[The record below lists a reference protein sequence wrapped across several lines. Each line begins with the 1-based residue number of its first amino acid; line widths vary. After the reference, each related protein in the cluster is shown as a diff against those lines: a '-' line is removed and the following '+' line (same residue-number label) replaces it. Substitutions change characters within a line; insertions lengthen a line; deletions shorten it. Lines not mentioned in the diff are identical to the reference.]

1 MKIWIFMGSKSD
13 SEIMA
18 AAEEILKKDAVPF
31 ETFIHSAHREPDK
44 IRELFTRAGKEG
56 VVAIIAGAGLAAHLP
71 GFIAS
76 ITDIPVLGVPIP
88 ASTLGG
94 LDSLLSIAQMPSGVP
109 VATFGIGR
117 SGAKNA
123 AIFAG
128 RLYKRIE
135 EKK

>member
-13 SEIMA
+13 TETMA
-18 AAEEILKKDAVPF
+18 PAEEYLKKESIPHEV
-31 ETFIHSAHREPDK
+31 FIHSAHREPDK
-44 IRELFTRAGKEG
+44 IRELIARAKKEE
-56 VVAIIAGAGLAAHLP
+56 VIAIIAGAGLAAHLP

-76 ITDIPVLGVPIP
+76 MTEIPVLGVPVP

-109 VATFGIGR
+109 VATFGIGK

-123 AIFAG
+123 ALFAG
-128 RLYKRIE
+128 RLYNQLKKR
-135 EKK
+135 

>member
-1 MKIWIFMGSKSD
+1 MKVWIFMGSKSD

-18 AAEEILKKDAVPF
+18 KAEEILKKENIPY

-44 IRELFTRAGKEG
+44 IRELMKKAKNDN
-56 VVAIIAGAGLAAHLP
+56 VIAIIAGAGFAAHLP

-94 LDSLLSIAQMPSGVP
+94 IDSLLSIAQMPSGVP
-109 VATFGIGR
+109 VATFGIGKP
-117 SGAKNA
+117 GAKNA
-123 AIFAG
+123 AIFAS
-128 RLYKRIE
+128 RLYHLLKS
-135 EKK
+135 